1 VARDSVADF
10 DPDHADGRWESSG
23 RTSAMYPLR
32 QGAKTPKQ
40 DQRFQWTTPKPYS
53 YKEAE
58 SAEANSMGFSQFTP
72 LV

>member
-1 VARDSVADF
+1 MAGGSVADF
-10 DPDHADGRWESSG
+10 DPDHAGGGWGSSG

-40 DQRFQWTTPKPYS
+40 DQHFQWTTPKPPS

-58 SAEANSMGFSQFTP
+58 SAEANSIGFSQFTL

>member
-1 VARDSVADF
+1 VARGSVADF
-10 DPDHADGRWESSG
+10 DPDHADGGWGSSG

-32 QGAKTPKQ
+32 EGAKTRKQ
-40 DQRFQWTTPKPYS
+40 DQHFQWTTPKPHS

-58 SAEANSMGFSQFTP
+58 SAEANSIGFSQLTL

>member
-1 VARDSVADF
+1 VARGSVADF
-10 DPDHADGRWESSG
+10 DPDHADGGWGSSG

-40 DQRFQWTTPKPYS
+40 DQRFQWTTLKTYS

-58 SAEANSMGFSQFTP
+58 SADANSMGFS
-72 LV
+72 